1 MSYRLSNHELPQAE
15 SIAAL
20 EVIDEEMEH
29 PIAYPGRVN
38 DEESGGDDSDS
49 SYGRSDSPVASLEIL
64 VPVVLPFELRRM
76 VIKFSLPRAAVIQL
90 KHETYQYKS
99 RGHQERYVRMIVD
112 TTNNFTIKQLRESR
126 GLALLRVNNEF
137 RDIYINALPLSL
149 HICHVRIQS
158 KLRFSNED
166 LLFCST
172 FFGRIIAV
180 NRTFDALI
188 RQNIFKDVTHV
199 AFQRRRYAST
209 QELPFSLDEALQDF
223 PPPGRVEGSKCSGL
237 FPYGYVYSIWPYW
250 LPHKSDSTFFLAPS
264 ILVFGHEQ
272 LPL

>member
-1 MSYRLSNHELPQAE
+1 MLYRLSNHELPQAE

-49 SYGRSDSPVASLEIL
+49 SYGRSDSTNSIAGDSGSRRCLFLDLDL
-64 VPVVLPFELRRM
+64 VPLEKVVPLEKFTLYVKLPFELRRM
-76 VIKFSLPRAAVIQL
+76 AIKFSLPRAAVIQL

-99 RGHQERYVRMIVD
+99 RGHQERSVRMIVD

-149 HICHVRIQS
+149 HICHAHR
-158 KLRFSNED
+158 
-166 LLFCST
+166 
-172 FFGRIIAV
+172 
-180 NRTFDALI
+180 
-188 RQNIFKDVTHV
+188 
-199 AFQRRRYAST
+199 
-209 QELPFSLDEALQDF
+209 
-223 PPPGRVEGSKCSGL
+223 
-237 FPYGYVYSIWPYW
+237 
-250 LPHKSDSTFFLAPS
+250 
-264 ILVFGHEQ
+264 
-272 LPL
+272 